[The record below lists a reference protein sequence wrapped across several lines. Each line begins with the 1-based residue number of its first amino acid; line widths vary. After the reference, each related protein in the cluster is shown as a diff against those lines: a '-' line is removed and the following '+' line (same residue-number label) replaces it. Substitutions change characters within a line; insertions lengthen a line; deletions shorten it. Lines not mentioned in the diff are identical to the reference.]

1 MSHQGEPEGQ
11 DSSGV
16 IRRGLESLE
25 SFSQTMEERV
35 EMYALV
41 LAAICLCVLFK
52 ILNVNNSPE
61 KSLFYCANQ
70 KFLEEFLKRA
80 PELAEPYIPTRF
92 WGFSGHLQTII
103 QGCLQVVYTLDPE
116 RNNLE
121 TLLGITVEFYVNKG
135 VISRLHCPLVNG
147 HRVSLKL
154 TDGATVTYDLYHA
167 IEEHPDQGDFTLCIC
182 PGIGNNSESVYIRR
196 VVYNAQLSGY
206 RVCVLNHI
214 GTLATVPVT
223 SPRIFMY
230 GNTADYA
237 AMIKDVVRRFPN
249 TTMVCVGFSMGG
261 NLITKYLGEPRVKP
275 SNIVAGISVCQGYD
289 ANRAM
294 QMLLEWKGFRRLYIY
309 AMTENMKSIIRRW
322 HSALF
327 TEDIKRKLGI
337 TERQVFNSATL
348 QELDDVYTRKLAGF
362 SNVKDFYNAMSC
374 THHLKN
380 IRVPTVFINAR
391 DDPIVPPP
399 LLEIVRDAALK
410 YDNMIFVEQKFG
422 GHLGFYEGG
431 FFYSN
436 PLTWQDRMVI
446 HIAHA
451 LVADREKKTVEDETE
466 FEKENNVKLHRS
478 QSFDT
483 ASESEADFS
492 NWKKLGPSLKL
503 GSFNTAMTTDYS
515 SLESSDPG
523 TPTQLTPPNT
533 PVLRS
538 RKHPGGLNIFPQ

>member
-1 MSHQGEPEGQ
+1 MFYL
-11 DSSGV
+11 V
-16 IRRGLESLE
+16 I
-25 SFSQTMEERV
+25 V
-35 EMYALV
+35 AV
-41 LAAICLCVLFK
+41 ILCILFK
-52 ILNVNNSPE
+52 ILNVNNSAE
-61 KSLFYCANQ
+61 KSIFYCKNQ

-80 PELAEPYIPTRF
+80 PELELPYVPTRF
-92 WGFSGHLQTII
+92 WGFSGHIQTII
-103 QGCLQVVYTLDPE
+103 Q
-116 RNNLE
+116 
-121 TLLGITVEFYVNKG
+121 G

-167 IEEHPDQGDFTLCIC
+167 IEQHPEHGDFTLAIC

-196 VVYNAQLSGY
+196 VVYNAQLHGY

-237 AMIKDVVRRFPN
+237 AMIKDLVRRFP
-249 TTMVCVGFSMGG
+249 TTKVISVGFSMGG

-275 SNIVAGISVCQGYD
+275 KNVVAGLSVCQGYD
-289 ANRAM
+289 AKKAM
-294 QMLLEWKGFRRLYIY
+294 ELLLEWKGFRRLYIY

-322 HSALF
+322 HNALF
-327 TEDIKRKLGI
+327 TEEIKKKLGI
-337 TERQVFNSATL
+337 TERQVYSSATL
-348 QELDDVYTRKLAGF
+348 LELDDIYTRRLAGF
-362 SNVKDFYNAMSC
+362 PNLPDFYNAMSC
-374 THHLKN
+374 KHHLHN
-380 IRVPTVFINAR
+380 IKVPTVFINSV

-410 YDNMIFVEQKFG
+410 NPNMIFIEQKFG

-451 LVADREKKTVEDETE
+451 LVADEGGKPGFEEVKEEEEEEHCTNTGFDVAVHRVESSSEGDEVTSSGKKGLTAPVLNLDCFHTGISSDET
-466 FEKENNVKLHRS
+466 S
-478 QSFDT
+478 ATDSDQS
-483 ASESEADFS
+483 S
-492 NWKKLGPSLKL
+492 PVQ
-503 GSFNTAMTTDYS
+503 
-515 SLESSDPG
+515 
-523 TPTQLTPPNT
+523 QLTPNNSPLLT
-533 PVLRS
+533 R
-538 RKHPGGLNIFPQ
+538 RAGGLNIFPQ

>member
-1 MSHQGEPEGQ
+1 LTWEEEEEEVQ
-11 DSSGV
+11 SSNMFYLV
-16 IRRGLESLE
+16 I
-25 SFSQTMEERV
+25 V
-35 EMYALV
+35 AV
-41 LAAICLCVLFK
+41 ILCILFK
-52 ILNVNNSPE
+52 ILNVNNSAE
-61 KSLFYCANQ
+61 KSIFYCKNQ

-80 PELAEPYIPTRF
+80 PELELPYVPTRF
-92 WGFSGHLQTII
+92 WGFSGHIQTII
-103 QGCLQVVYTLDPE
+103 Q
-116 RNNLE
+116 
-121 TLLGITVEFYVNKG
+121 G

-167 IEEHPDQGDFTLCIC
+167 IEQHPEHGDFTLAIC

-196 VVYNAQLSGY
+196 VVYNAQLHGY

-237 AMIKDVVRRFPN
+237 AMIKDLVRRFPS
-249 TTMVCVGFSMGG
+249 TKVISVGFSMGG

-275 SNIVAGISVCQGYD
+275 ENVVAGLSVCQGYD
-289 ANRAM
+289 AKKAM
-294 QMLLEWKGFRRLYIY
+294 ELLLEWKGFRRLYIY

-322 HSALF
+322 HNALF
-327 TEDIKRKLGI
+327 TEEIKKKLGI
-337 TERQVFNSATL
+337 TERQVYSSATL
-348 QELDDVYTRKLAGF
+348 LELDDIYTRRLAGF
-362 SNVKDFYNAMSC
+362 PNLPDFYNAMSC
-374 THHLKN
+374 KHHLKN
-380 IRVPTVFINAR
+380 IKVPMVFINSV

-410 YDNMIFVEQKFG
+410 NPNMIFIEQKFG

-451 LVADREKKTVEDETE
+451 LVADEGGKPGFKEVQEEEEEEHGTSAGFDVAVHRVESSSEGDTEMKRGGGKKTAPVLNLDCFHTGISSDETSATDSSSPLQVTP
-466 FEKENNVKLHRS
+466 NNS
-478 QSFDT
+478 P
-483 ASESEADFS
+483 A
-492 NWKKLGPSLKL
+492 
-503 GSFNTAMTTDYS
+503 
-515 SLESSDPG
+515 
-523 TPTQLTPPNT
+523 LT
-533 PVLRS
+533 R
-538 RKHPGGLNIFPQ
+538 RAAGGLNIFPQ

>member
-1 MSHQGEPEGQ
+1 MGSGLQLLGRSGLSNPTMDQGEMELFRIQ
-11 DSSGV
+11 TEV
-16 IRRGLESLE
+16 YRRALEARETLE
-25 SFSQTMEERV
+25 SFSQSMAIEQRV
-35 EMYALV
+35 EMYVLV
-41 LAAICLCVLFK
+41 LVAICLCILFK

-61 KSLFYCANQ
+61 KSMFYCSNQ
-70 KFLEEFLKRA
+70 KFLEEFLKKA

-92 WGFSGHLQTII
+92 WGYSGHLQTII
-103 QGCLQVVYTLDPE
+103 Q
-116 RNNLE
+116 
-121 TLLGITVEFYVNKG
+121 G

-167 IEEHPDQGDFTLCIC
+167 IEQHPEHGDFTLAIC

-196 VVYNAQLSGY
+196 VVYNAQLHGY

-237 AMIKDVVRRFPN
+237 AMIKDLVRRFPS
-249 TTMVCVGFSMGG
+249 TKVISVGFSMGG

-275 SNIVAGISVCQGYD
+275 KNVVAGLSVCQGYD
-289 ANRAM
+289 AKKAM
-294 QMLLEWKGFRRLYIY
+294 ELLLEWKGFRRLYIY

-322 HSALF
+322 HNALF
-327 TEDIKRKLGI
+327 TEEIKKKLGI
-337 TERQVFNSATL
+337 TERQVYSSATL
-348 QELDDVYTRKLAGF
+348 LELDDIYTRRLAGF
-362 SNVKDFYNAMSC
+362 PNLPDFYNAMSC
-374 THHLKN
+374 KHHLHN
-380 IRVPTVFINAR
+380 IKVPTVFINSV

-410 YDNMIFVEQKFG
+410 NPNMIFIEQKFG

-451 LVADREKKTVEDETE
+451 LVADEGGKPG
-466 FEKENNVKLHRS
+466 FEEVKEEEEEEHCTSTGFDVAVHRV
-478 QSFDT
+478 
-483 ASESEADFS
+483 
-492 NWKKLGPSLKL
+492 
-503 GSFNTAMTTDYS
+503 
-515 SLESSDPG
+515 ESSSEGDEVASIG
-523 TPTQLTPPNT
+523 KKGLTA
-533 PVLRS
+533 PVLN
-538 RKHPGGLNIFPQ
+538 LD

>member
-1 MSHQGEPEGQ
+1 MFYL
-11 DSSGV
+11 V
-16 IRRGLESLE
+16 I
-25 SFSQTMEERV
+25 V
-35 EMYALV
+35 AV
-41 LAAICLCVLFK
+41 ILCILFK

-61 KSLFYCANQ
+61 KSIFYCKNQ

-80 PELAEPYIPTRF
+80 PELELPYVPTRF
-92 WGFSGHLQTII
+92 WGFSGHIQTII
-103 QGCLQVVYTLDPE
+103 Q
-116 RNNLE
+116 
-121 TLLGITVEFYVNKG
+121 G

-167 IEEHPDQGDFTLCIC
+167 IEQHPEHGDFTLAIC

-196 VVYNAQLSGY
+196 VVYNAQLHGY

-237 AMIKDVVRRFPN
+237 AMIKDLVRRFP
-249 TTMVCVGFSMGG
+249 TTKVISVGFSMGG

-275 SNIVAGISVCQGYD
+275 KNVVAGLSVCQGYD
-289 ANRAM
+289 AKKAM
-294 QMLLEWKGFRRLYIY
+294 ELLLEWKGFRRLYIY

-322 HSALF
+322 HNALF
-327 TEDIKRKLGI
+327 TDEIKKKLGI
-337 TERQVFNSATL
+337 TERQVYSSATL
-348 QELDDVYTRKLAGF
+348 LELDDIYTRRLAGF
-362 SNVKDFYNAMSC
+362 KNLPDFYNAMSC
-374 THHLKN
+374 KHHLHN
-380 IRVPTVFINAR
+380 IKVPVVFINSA

-410 YDNMIFVEQKFG
+410 NPNMIFIEQKFG

-451 LVADREKKTVEDETE
+451 LVADEGGKLGVEEVQGEEEEEEHGSSPGFDVAVHRVESSSEGDEVQAPAAAGGKSTAPVLNLDCFHTGISSDET
-466 FEKENNVKLHRS
+466 S
-478 QSFDT
+478 ATDS
-483 ASESEADFS
+483 
-492 NWKKLGPSLKL
+492 GPSSPL
-503 GSFNTAMTTDYS
+503 
-515 SLESSDPG
+515 
-523 TPTQLTPPNT
+523 QLTPNNS
-533 PVLRS
+533 PVLTR
-538 RKHPGGLNIFPQ
+538 RAGGLNIFPQ

>member
-1 MSHQGEPEGQ
+1 MFYL
-11 DSSGV
+11 V
-16 IRRGLESLE
+16 I
-25 SFSQTMEERV
+25 V
-35 EMYALV
+35 AV
-41 LAAICLCVLFK
+41 ILCILFK
-52 ILNVNNSPE
+52 ILNVNNSAE
-61 KSLFYCANQ
+61 KSIFYCKNQ

-80 PELAEPYIPTRF
+80 PELELPYVPTRF
-92 WGFSGHLQTII
+92 WGFSGHIQTII
-103 QGCLQVVYTLDPE
+103 Q
-116 RNNLE
+116 
-121 TLLGITVEFYVNKG
+121 G

-167 IEEHPDQGDFTLCIC
+167 IEQHPEHGDFTLAIC

-196 VVYNAQLSGY
+196 VVYNAQLHGY

-237 AMIKDVVRRFPN
+237 AMIKDLVRRFPS
-249 TTMVCVGFSMGG
+249 TKVISVGFSMGG

-275 SNIVAGISVCQGYD
+275 ENVVAGLSVCQGYD
-289 ANRAM
+289 AKKAM
-294 QMLLEWKGFRRLYIY
+294 ELLLEWKGFRRLYIY

-322 HSALF
+322 HNALF
-327 TEDIKRKLGI
+327 TEEIKKKLGI
-337 TERQVFNSATL
+337 TERQVYSSATL
-348 QELDDVYTRKLAGF
+348 LELDDIYTRRLAGF
-362 SNVKDFYNAMSC
+362 PNLPDFYNAMSC
-374 THHLKN
+374 KHHLKN
-380 IRVPTVFINAR
+380 IKVPMVFINSV

-410 YDNMIFVEQKFG
+410 NPNMIFIEQKFG

-451 LVADREKKTVEDETE
+451 LVADEGGKPGFKEVQEEEEEEHGTSAGFDVAVHRVESSSEGDTEMKRGGGKKTAPVLNLDCFHTGISSDETSATDSSSPLQVTP
-466 FEKENNVKLHRS
+466 NNS
-478 QSFDT
+478 P
-483 ASESEADFS
+483 A
-492 NWKKLGPSLKL
+492 
-503 GSFNTAMTTDYS
+503 
-515 SLESSDPG
+515 
-523 TPTQLTPPNT
+523 LT
-533 PVLRS
+533 R
-538 RKHPGGLNIFPQ
+538 RAAGGLNIFPQ

>member
-1 MSHQGEPEGQ
+1 MG
-11 DSSGV
+11 
-16 IRRGLESLE
+16 
-25 SFSQTMEERV
+25 
-35 EMYALV
+35 
-41 LAAICLCVLFK
+41 

-92 WGFSGHLQTII
+92 LGFSGHLQTII
-103 QGCLQVVYTLDPE
+103 Q
-116 RNNLE
+116 
-121 TLLGITVEFYVNKG
+121 G

-196 VVYNAQLSGY
+196 VVYNAQLNGY
-206 RVCVLNHI
+206 RVCVINHI
-214 GTLATVPVT
+214 GSLATVPVT

-249 TTMVCVGFSMGG
+249 TTVVCVGFSMGG

-275 SNIVAGISVCQGYD
+275 DNIVAGISVCQGYD

-362 SNVKDFYNAMSC
+362 SNVKDFYNAM
-374 THHLKN
+374 
-380 IRVPTVFINAR
+380 

-451 LVADREKKTVEDETE
+451 LVAERGKKSVDDEAE
-466 FEKENNVKLHRS
+466 FEAEEEHVKMRKTHSNSL
-478 QSFDT
+478 DT
-483 ASESEADFS
+483 ASESES
-492 NWKKLGPSLKL
+492 
-503 GSFNTAMTTDYS
+503 
-515 SLESSDPG
+515 
-523 TPTQLTPPNT
+523 
-533 PVLRS
+533 
-538 RKHPGGLNIFPQ
+538 

>member
-1 MSHQGEPEGQ
+1 MGSLGRAGRVKGAMSHQEETEGQ
-11 DSSGV
+11 ETGV
-16 IRRGLESLE
+16 LRRGLESLE
-25 SFSQTMEERV
+25 SFSAAMEQRV

-61 KSLFYCANQ
+61 KSIFYCANQ

-103 QGCLQVVYTLDPE
+103 QG
-116 RNNLE
+116 
-121 TLLGITVEFYVNKG
+121 

-147 HRVSLKL
+147 HRVSLRL
-154 TDGATVTYDLYHA
+154 TDGATVT
-167 IEEHPDQGDFTLCIC
+167 
-182 PGIGNNSESVYIRR
+182 
-196 VVYNAQLSGY
+196 
-206 RVCVLNHI
+206 
-214 GTLATVPVT
+214 VT

-275 SNIVAGISVCQGYD
+275 DNIVAGISVCQGYD

-327 TEDIKRKLGI
+327 TDDIKRKLGI
-337 TERQVFNSATL
+337 TERQVYNSATL
-348 QELDDVYTRKLAGF
+348 QELYDVYTRKLAGF
-362 SNVKDFYNAMSC
+362 SNATDFYNSMSC

-380 IRVPTVFINAR
+380 IRVPIVFINSL

-410 YDNMIFVEQKFG
+410 YENMIFVEQKFG

-451 LVADREKKTVEDETE
+451 LVADRAKKPVEDQTD
-466 FEKENNVKLHRS
+466 FEEENNIKLHRADS
-478 QSFDT
+478 LDT
-483 ASESEADFS
+483 ASESETEFTQ
-492 NWKKLGPSLKL
+492 WGKLGPSLKL
-503 GSFNTAMTTDYS
+503 ESFNTGMTSDCS
-515 SLESSDPG
+515 SVDS
-523 TPTQLTPPNT
+523 TQHTHPQVKKNASGSQYFPAIGLKPLT
-533 PVLRS
+533 
-538 RKHPGGLNIFPQ
+538 

>member
-1 MSHQGEPEGQ
+1 MGSLGRAGRVKGAMSHQEETEGQ
-11 DSSGV
+11 ETGV
-16 IRRGLESLE
+16 LRRGLESLE
-25 SFSQTMEERV
+25 SFSAAMEQRV

-61 KSLFYCANQ
+61 KSIFYCANQ

-103 QGCLQVVYTLDPE
+103 QG
-116 RNNLE
+116 
-121 TLLGITVEFYVNKG
+121 

-147 HRVSLKL
+147 HRVSLRL

-167 IEEHPDQGDFTLCIC
+167 IEEHPDRGDFTLCIC

-237 AMIKDVVRRFPN
+237 AMIKDVVRRFP
-249 TTMVCVGFSMGG
+249 TTNMVCVGFSMGG

-275 SNIVAGISVCQGYD
+275 KNIVAGISVCQGYD

-322 HSALF
+322 HTALF
-327 TEDIKRKLGI
+327 TEDVKRKLGI

-362 SNVKDFYNAMSC
+362 NNVTDFYNAMSC

-380 IRVPTVFINAR
+380 IQVPVVFINSK

-399 LLEIVRDAALK
+399 LLEIIRDAALK
-410 YDNMIFVEQKFG
+410 YENMIYVEQKFG

-451 LVADREKKTVEDETE
+451 LVADRAKKTVEDQTD
-466 FEKENNVKLHRS
+466 FEEENNITLHRTTS
-478 QSFDT
+478 QDT
-483 ASESEADFS
+483 ASESDSEYS
-492 NWKKLGPSLKL
+492 SWRKLG
-503 GSFNTAMTTDYS
+503 GFNTEMTSDCT
-515 SLESSDPG
+515 SLDSSDPG

-533 PVLRS
+533 PIMRS
-538 RKHPGGLNIFPQ
+538 RKIPLGLNIFPQ